1 VVVLL
6 TGASGFIGEHLA
18 PALRA
23 AGHRVIAAVHG
34 NQSEA
39 DAVTVDYARDFDP
52 SVWKPRL
59 AGVDAVINAVGIL
72 CERGAATF
80 DALHVRAPRLLLLQ
94 LEDR

>member
-1 VVVLL
+1 MVVLL

-34 NQSEA
+34 NHSEA
-39 DAVTVDYARDFDP
+39 DAVTVDYTRDFDP

-72 CERGAATF
+72 RERGAATF